1 MPLYATL
8 QQYRDWSD
16 DQDTVLSARDLELAS
31 DIVAEATV
39 GAVYVVDSLTG
50 LPTTTTVLEAMRAAT
65 LWVLDA
71 LAVSTAAGE
80 LEGVEEAT
88 IGSVRYKLKAGT
100 ATEPVT
106 GLPVNAH
113 RKLFLAGLVGQPVQS
128 YG

>member
-8 QQYRDWSD
+8 QQYRDWSG
-16 DQDTVLSARDLELAS
+16 DQATVLSARDIELAS

-39 GAVYVVDSLTG
+39 GAAYAVDSLTS
-50 LPTTTTVLEAMRAAT
+50 LPTGTAVLEAMRSAT

-100 ATEPVT
+100 KREPVT
-106 GLPVNAH
+106 GLPINAH
-113 RKLFLAGLVGQPVQS
+113 RKLLLAGLIGQPVQF